1 MAHDQEMENSFG
13 FKTIRL
19 FKDQPLGSGSYG
31 KVYRAKCDDLPCA
44 AKLIHDILFT
54 NLDATS
60 QAAQAPTT
68 EKGLPTWRF
77 EQECQ
82 LLSTIRHPNIV
93 QYLGIYHDPDTGL
106 PALLMELMDDNLT
119 HFLECSTQPIPYH
132 IQVNICYDI
141 ALALSFLH
149 SNDIIHRDLSSNNVL
164 LIGNVKA
171 KVTDFGMAR
180 LGDQNPRA
188 SHLTFTMCPGTDVF
202 MPPEAVREEPV
213 YTEKIDCFSF
223 GVITL
228 QMVTQKFPKP
238 GKRRQEIE
246 LNNPDLPCGTY
257 ERIVLETERRQNH
270 ISKVDSNHT
279 LLQIILDCLKDKDSE
294 RPTAQELCDRL
305 ETIIEREE
313 LRSLRRKFEESLQ
326 EKDQQLKQR
335 EDDICQLKKEKD
347 EAIEKRGKLEREKDE
362 EIKRLEKELHEMK
375 EQLKKEN
382 EQATEAQSQADTATS
397 GEEQNTKKIKMI
409 WEDGPEALC
418 PMSNVYGNNT
428 VESDGSS
435 LYFRKSERE
444 KIFYTC
450 TCTTSPFTWSQLPD
464 SPTFYSPSVI
474 VNNMLT
480 VVGGYGHSGTTNQLF
495 SLTGSGND
503 RKWTEH
509 FPPMLSKRSN
519 SIALCKGTALI
530 VAGGDT
536 PVDGTTRAVAVM
548 NTETHQWS
556 TVADLPY
563 PLSRGSGVICGDN
576 LYILKSDYSSL
587 AYTCPTSVLI
597 RSCRSRS
604 TVGIWNK
611 ITIPP
616 VTWTCYVS
624 FQDQLL
630 SVGGRPNGNACT
642 PLVYMYSPSTNS
654 WEDIGNMSIARC
666 NCFAG
671 VLPNNQ
677 LMVVGGTNSSGN
689 ATASVEIATIE
700 LC

>member
-1 MAHDQEMENSFG
+1 MAHDREMENTFG

-31 KVYRAKCDDLPCA
+31 KVYRAKCDNLPCA
-44 AKLIHDILFT
+44 AKLIHEILFT
-54 NLDATS
+54 NLASDATS
-60 QAAQAPTT
+60 QAAPAQT
-68 EKGLPTWRF
+68 EKGLTTWRF

-106 PALLMELMDDNLT
+106 PALLMELLDDNLT
-119 HFLECSTQPIPYH
+119 HFLERSTQPIPYH

-164 LIGNVKA
+164 LIGNVRA

-202 MPPEAVREEPV
+202 MPPEAVREKPV

-228 QMVTQKFPKP
+228 QIITQKFPEP
-238 GKRRQEIE
+238 GNRRQEIQ

-257 ERIVLETERRQNH
+257 ERIVPETERRQNH
-270 ISKVDSNHT
+270 ISKVDSNHS
-279 LLQIILDCLKDKDSE
+279 LLQIILNCLKDKDNE

-305 ETIIEREE
+305 ETIIERDE
-313 LRSLRRKFEESLQ
+313 LRSLRSKFEESLQ
-326 EKDQQLKQR
+326 EKDQQL
-335 EDDICQLKKEKD
+335 EQLKRVKD
-347 EAIEKRGKLEREKDE
+347 EAIKEKGKLEREKDE
-362 EIKRLEKELHEMK
+362 EIKTLERELHEMK

-382 EQATEAQSQADTATS
+382 EQATKAQSQADTTS
-397 GEEQNTKKIKMI
+397 GGEQNTEKIKMI
-409 WEDGPEALC
+409 WEDGPDAPC
-418 PMSNVYGNNT
+418 PMSKSKGNNT
-428 VESDGSS
+428 VESDDGSS
-435 LYFRKSERE
+435 LYFRKGV
-444 KIFYTC
+444 KAFYIC
-450 TCTTSPFTWSQLPD
+450 TCTTRLFTWSQLPD
-464 SPTFYSPSVI
+464 SPTLYNPSVI

-480 VVGGYGHSGTTNQLF
+480 VVGGSRDGNTTNQLF

-503 RKWTEH
+503 RKWTEY
-509 FPPMLSKRSN
+509 FPPMPTKRSR

-548 NTETHQWS
+548 NTETRQWS

-563 PLSRGSGVICGDN
+563 PLSQGSGVICGDN
-576 LYILKSDYSSL
+576 LYILKSEYYGNNI
-587 AYTCPTSVLI
+587 AYTCSTSALI
-597 RSCRSRS
+597 KSCRSRS

-611 ITIPP
+611 IAIPP

-624 FQDQLL
+624 FQDRLL
-630 SVGGRPNGNACT
+630 SVGGRPNSNACT

-654 WEDIGNMSIARC
+654 WEDIGNMSIARR

-677 LMVVGGTNSSGN
+677 LMVVGGTNSLN
-689 ATASVEIATIE
+689 KETASVEIATIE